1 MKEVHPT
8 AEQNTTK
15 FPCSICESKFSRKE
29 KLRQHL
35 VKVHQIFEAG
45 SLQAITITGDVM
57 QGGELQVEGFQGEVL
72 KVERIQAKVEEQFRL
87 VIPSQPNFSYSG
99 KNLNGSLSLQEE
111 ELPTNTHLMELL

>member
-1 MKEVHPT
+1 M
-8 AEQNTTK
+8 
-15 FPCSICESKFSRKE
+15 
-29 KLRQHL
+29 HL

-45 SLQAITITGDVM
+45 SLQAITITGEEIPGGGMPGGGM
-57 QGGELQVEGFQGEVL
+57 QLEGFQGEIL

-111 ELPTNTHLMELL
+111 ELPTNTHLMELI